1 MKSSILKLK
10 FLLIG
15 NVKTKLDAVIWFTAA
30 VTGTKLSEA
39 TGPLLMP
46 NEYTNVPLHNF
57 ITVSQ

>member
-30 VTGTKLSEA
+30 AVTGTKLSEA

-46 NEYTNVPLHNF
+46 PAIHKRSFT
-57 ITVSQ
+57 